1 MSFSTV
7 AIMRNPSF
15 RLAHRCLN
23 LTKLKCPCGILFS
36 NFKQIPKPSTRIQTL
51 YTSCILYDNDSNK
64 PIDVAKEN
72 GKGTEKEGKL
82 KQTGQLAKVFAEYGT
97 TAVVFHTTISLTSL
111 GISYMAVSSGIDV
124 VGLMQK
130 LNLIT
135 EASTQATV
143 AGGATT
149 FVIAYACHKV
159 FMPLRIFA
167 TVTCTPLI
175 VKKLRQIGLLK
186 IPAKK

>member
-1 MSFSTV
+1 
-7 AIMRNPSF
+7 MRNPSF
-15 RLAHRCLN
+15 LLRCLN
-23 LTKLKCPCGILFS
+23 LTKPKCPCGIRFS
-36 NFKQIPKPSTRIQTL
+36 NFKQISAPKPSTRIQTL

-64 PIDVAKEN
+64 PTDVAKEN
-72 GKGTEKEGKL
+72 GKSTVKEGKL